1 MTEGQPAPARVRLPR
16 RDVHGVLLLD
26 KPIGITS
33 NDALQKARWLF
44 QANKAGH
51 TGSLDPLATGMLPIC
66 FGEATK
72 VSGFLLDADKH
83 YATTCRLG
91 QRTATAD
98 AEGEV
103 VETQPVPAL
112 DAGVI
117 EKALSQWR
125 GEIMQVPPMYS
136 ALRHQGQRL
145 YDLAR
150 DGIEVPREPRPVT
163 IHELTLTSWTAD
175 SLSLEVCCSKGTY
188 IRTLVE
194 DVARSLGTLAHVT
207 VLRRVAVGPFGRD
220 MTMLSL
226 AELEARKE
234 AQGLASLDSLL
245 LPVDHAVLHWPKA
258 ALTGDSAWYF
268 TRGQAVFVPGA
279 PTTGK
284 LRVYGDGRFLG
295 VGEIQSD
302 GRLAPKR
309 LMNLPMDGG
318 QGDRPEGAVPP

>member
-1 MTEGQPAPARVRLPR
+1 MTEAGRAPRVRLPR

-26 KPIGITS
+26 KPLGITS

-51 TGSLDPLATGMLPIC
+51 TGSLDPLATGMLPLC

-72 VSGFLLDADKH
+72 VSGFLLDADKD
-83 YATTCRLG
+83 YAVTCKLG
-91 QRTATAD
+91 ERTATAD

-103 VETQPVPAL
+103 VETKAVPAL
-112 DAGVI
+112 SESVI
-117 EKALSQWR
+117 EKALAQWR

-150 DGIEVPREPRPVT
+150 DGIEVERQPRPVT
-163 IHELTLTSWTAD
+163 IHELTLKAWTPD
-175 SLSLEVCCSKGTY
+175 SLTLEVRCSKGTY

-207 VLRRVAVGPFGRD
+207 VLRRLAVGPFGRG
-220 MTMLSL
+220 MAMLNL
-226 AELEARKE
+226 QELEARKE
-234 AQGLASLDSLL
+234 SQGLGSLDALL

-258 ALTGDSAWYF
+258 ALAGDSAWYF

-279 PTTGK
+279 PATGK
-284 LRVYGDGRFLG
+284 VRVYGDGRFLG
-295 VGEIQSD
+295 VGEMQSD

-309 LMNLPMDGG
+309 LLNLPASPVGG
-318 QGDRPEGAVPP
+318 TPPNAVSP

>member
-1 MTEGQPAPARVRLPR
+1 MTQGQPAVQRVRLPR

-26 KPIGITS
+26 KPRGITS
-33 NDALQKARWLF
+33 NDALQKTRWLF

-103 VETQPVPAL
+103 VESRSVPPLNPA
-112 DAGVI
+112 VI
-117 EKALSQWR
+117 EQALSQWR

-163 IHELTLTSWTAD
+163 IHDLKLMDWSAD
-175 SLSLEVCCSKGTY
+175 SLTLEVICSKGTY

-194 DVARSLGTLAHVT
+194 DVAKSLGTLAHVT
-207 VLRRVAVGPFGRD
+207 VLRRLAVGPFGRD
-220 MTMLSL
+220 MTLFGL
-226 AELEARKE
+226 PELEARKE
-234 AQGLASLDSLL
+234 AQGLEALDALL

-268 TRGQAVFVPGA
+268 SRGQAVFVPGA
-279 PTTGK
+279 PSAGK

-295 VGEIQSD
+295 VGEMQSD

-309 LMNLPMDGG
+309 LMNLPLEGG
-318 QGDRPEGAVPP
+318 QSAVQP

>member
-1 MTEGQPAPARVRLPR
+1 MPAAARVRLPR
-16 RDVHGVLLLD
+16 RDLHGVLLLD
-26 KPIGITS
+26 KPRGITS

-72 VSGFLLDADKH
+72 VSGFLLDADKD
-83 YATTCRLG
+83 YAVTARLG

-103 VETQPVPAL
+103 IETQPIPAL
-112 DAGVI
+112 DASLI

-150 DGIEVPREPRPVT
+150 DGIEVERQARPVT
-163 IHELTLTSWTAD
+163 IHELTLKGWTAD
-175 SLSLEVCCSKGTY
+175 SLSLEVRCSKGTY
-188 IRTLVE
+188 IRTLME
-194 DVARSLGTLAHVT
+194 DVARSLGTLAHVA
-207 VLRRVAVGPFGRD
+207 VLRRLAVGPFGRD
-220 MTMLSL
+220 MQMHSL
-226 AELEARKE
+226 QDLEALKGG
-234 AQGLASLDSLL
+234 QGLAALDALL

-279 PTTGK
+279 PAAGK

-295 VGEIQSD
+295 VGEMLSD

-309 LMNLPMDGG
+309 LMNLPAS
-318 QGDRPEGAVPP
+318 RPESAVSP

>member
-1 MTEGQPAPARVRLPR
+1 MTEAQPAPQRVRLPR

-26 KPIGITS
+26 KPIGISS

-51 TGSLDPLATGMLPIC
+51 TGSLDPLATGMLPLC

-72 VSGFLLDADKH
+72 VSGFLLDADKD
-83 YATTCRLG
+83 YAVTCKLG
-91 QRTATAD
+91 ARTATAD

-103 VETQPVPAL
+103 VETKPVPAL
-112 DAGVI
+112 SPPVI
-117 EKALSQWR
+117 EAALAQWR

-150 DGIEVPREPRPVT
+150 EGIEVARQARPVT
-163 IHELTLTSWTAD
+163 IHDMVLKGFTAD
-175 SLSLEVCCSKGTY
+175 SLSLEVRCSKGTY

-194 DVARSLGTLAHVT
+194 DVAQSLGTLAHVT
-207 VLRRVAVGPFGRD
+207 VLRRLAVGPFGRD
-220 MTMLSL
+220 LALLSL
-226 AELEARKE
+226 QELEARKA
-234 AQGLASLDSLL
+234 AQGLEALDALM
-245 LPVDHAVLHWPKA
+245 LPVDHAVLHWPMA

-279 PTTGK
+279 PAAGK

-295 VGEIQSD
+295 VGEMQGD

-309 LMNLPMDGG
+309 LLNLP
-318 QGDRPEGAVPP
+318 

>member
-1 MTEGQPAPARVRLPR
+1 MTEGQPAPQRVRLPR

-26 KPIGITS
+26 KRIGFSS

-51 TGSLDPLATGMLPIC
+51 TGSLDPLASGMLPLC

-72 VSGFLLDADKH
+72 VSGFLLDADKD
-83 YATTCRLG
+83 YAVTARLG
-91 QRTATAD
+91 ERTATAD

-103 VETQPVPAL
+103 VETRQVPAL
-112 DAGVI
+112 SEAII
-117 EKALSQWR
+117 EEALDQWR

-150 DGIEVPREPRPVT
+150 DGIEVERQPRPVT
-163 IHELTLTSWTAD
+163 IHEMVLKGFSAD
-175 SLSLEVCCSKGTY
+175 SLSLDVRCSKGTY

-194 DVARSLGTLAHVT
+194 DVARSLGTVAHVT
-207 VLRRVAVGPFGRD
+207 MLRRLAVGPFGRD
-220 MTMLSL
+220 MPMTTLQD
-226 AELEARKE
+226 LEVLKG
-234 AQGLASLDSLL
+234 QGGLAALDALM

-279 PTTGK
+279 PLAGK

-295 VGEIQSD
+295 VGEMLSD

-309 LMNLPMDGG
+309 LLNLPAETP
-318 QGDRPEGAVPP
+318 GDAVPP

>member
-1 MTEGQPAPARVRLPR
+1 VTESQPAVQRVRLPR

-26 KPIGITS
+26 KPIGISS

-51 TGSLDPLATGMLPIC
+51 TGSLDPLATGMLPLC

-72 VSGFLLDADKH
+72 VSGFLLDADKY
-83 YATTCRLG
+83 YAVTCKLG
-91 QRTATAD
+91 ERTATAD

-103 VETQPVPAL
+103 VESKPVPVLSAGLIEHAL
-112 DAGVI
+112 
-117 EKALSQWR
+117 EQHR

-163 IHELTLTSWTAD
+163 IHEMTLSGWTAD
-175 SLSLEVCCSKGTY
+175 SLSLEVRCSKGTY

-207 VLRRVAVGPFGRD
+207 ALRRLAVGPFGRD

-226 AELEARKE
+226 AELETRKE
-234 AQGLASLDSLL
+234 TQGLEALDSLL
-245 LPVDHAVLHWPKA
+245 LPVDHAVLDWPQA
-258 ALTGDSAWYF
+258 TLTGDSAWYF

-279 PTTGK
+279 PATGK

-295 VGEIQSD
+295 VGEMQSD

-309 LMNLPMDGG
+309 LLNLPVDPP
-318 QGDRPEGAVPP
+318 QGTVQP

>member
-1 MTEGQPAPARVRLPR
+1 MPAAARVRLPR
-16 RDVHGVLLLD
+16 RDLHGVLLLD
-26 KPIGITS
+26 KPRGITS

-72 VSGFLLDADKH
+72 VSGFLLDADKD
-83 YATTCRLG
+83 YAVTARLG

-103 VETQPVPAL
+103 IETQPIPAL
-112 DAGVI
+112 DASLI
-117 EKALSQWR
+117 EKALAQWR

-150 DGIEVPREPRPVT
+150 DGIEVERQARPVT
-163 IHELTLTSWTAD
+163 IHELTLKGWTAD
-175 SLSLEVCCSKGTY
+175 SLSLEVRCSKGTY
-188 IRTLVE
+188 IRTLME
-194 DVARSLGTLAHVT
+194 DVARSLGTLAHVA
-207 VLRRVAVGPFGRD
+207 VLRRLAVGPFGRD
-220 MTMLSL
+220 MQMHSL
-226 AELEARKE
+226 QDLEALKGG
-234 AQGLASLDSLL
+234 QGLAALDALL

-279 PTTGK
+279 PAAGK

-295 VGEIQSD
+295 VGEMLSD

-309 LMNLPMDGG
+309 LMNLPAS
-318 QGDRPEGAVPP
+318 RPESAVSP

>member
-1 MTEGQPAPARVRLPR
+1 VRLPR

-51 TGSLDPLATGMLPIC
+51 TGSLDPLATGMLPLC

-72 VSGFLLDADKH
+72 VSGFLLDADKQ
-83 YATTCRLG
+83 YAVTCKLG
-91 QRTATAD
+91 ERTATAD

-103 VETQPVPAL
+103 VESKPVPAL
-112 DAGVI
+112 SAAMI
-117 EKALSQWR
+117 EAALARWR

-136 ALRHQGQRL
+136 ALHHQGQRL

-163 IHELTLTSWTAD
+163 ILEMTLSGWTAD
-175 SLSLEVCCSKGTY
+175 SFSLEVRCSKGTY

-194 DVARSLGTLAHVT
+194 DVAQSLGTLAHVT
-207 VLRRVAVGPFGRD
+207 VLRRLAVGPFGRD
-220 MTMLSL
+220 MAMLSL
-226 AELEARKE
+226 ADLEARKG
-234 AQGLASLDSLL
+234 AQGLESLDSLL

-268 TRGQAVFVPGA
+268 SRGQAVFVPGA
-279 PTTGK
+279 PTSGK

-309 LMNLPMDGG
+309 LLNLPLADAA
-318 QGDRPEGAVPP
+318 GAVQA

>member
-1 MTEGQPAPARVRLPR
+1 VTEAQPAPARVRVPR

-26 KPIGITS
+26 KPIGISS
-33 NDALQKARWLF
+33 NDALQKAKWLF

-51 TGSLDPLATGMLPIC
+51 TGSLDPLATGMLPLC

-83 YATTCRLG
+83 YAVTAKLG

-103 VETQPVPAL
+103 VETKPVPAL
-112 DAGVI
+112 SDPVI
-117 EKALSQWR
+117 EQALAAWR

-136 ALRHQGQRL
+136 ALHHQGQRL

-150 DGIEVPREPRPVT
+150 EGIEVPREPRPVT
-163 IHELTLTSWTAD
+163 IHELTLKNWSAE
-175 SLSLEVCCSKGTY
+175 SLSLEVRCSKGTY

-194 DVARSLGTLAHVT
+194 DVAQSLGTLAHVT
-207 VLRRVAVGPFGRD
+207 VLRRLAVGPFGLG
-220 MTMLSL
+220 MAMLSL
-226 AELEARKE
+226 QDLEASKAE
-234 AQGLASLDSLL
+234 QGLAGLDSLL

-258 ALTGDSAWYF
+258 ALSGDSAWYF
-268 TRGQAVFVPGA
+268 TRGQAVFLPGA
-279 PTTGK
+279 PSAGK

-295 VGEIQSD
+295 VGEILSD

-309 LMNLPMDGG
+309 LMNLPPIAAP
-318 QGDRPEGAVPP
+318 QAVQP